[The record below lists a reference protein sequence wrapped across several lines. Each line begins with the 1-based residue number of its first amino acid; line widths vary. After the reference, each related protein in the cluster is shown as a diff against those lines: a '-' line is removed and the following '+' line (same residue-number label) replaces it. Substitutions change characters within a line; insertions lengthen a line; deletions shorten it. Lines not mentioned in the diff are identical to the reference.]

1 MAGPAGQPE
10 SLPGPAE
17 DSTMNRHFPWT
28 RQGTRDRLR
37 DGSHGKDG
45 PAPGCWGYREIL
57 LLLVVG
63 ALAQPLAS
71 LAAISIAELL
81 GVTEIEEAQALL
93 QRDARVAVAAQIVA
107 WIPPMA
113 YVVLIVSV
121 WYRLPLRDGLTWTK
135 PAGPARSY
143 IRTGV
148 LLGFASLLA
157 SIAMGD
163 AGQQSPMR
171 ELFADRE
178 HLWILAAFG
187 VLVAPVLEEVV
198 FRGFLFAAFERAHG
212 PWVALVVTSGLF
224 ATLHGAQYGWQW
236 QRLVVLAAIGSVLG
250 GVRMRSGSTKA
261 STIVHAAYNG
271 LLFLAVISFFS
282 GVG

>member
-1 MAGPAGQPE
+1 MAGPAGRPA
-10 SLPGPAE
+10 LPPGPAE
-17 DSTMNRHFPWT
+17 ESTMNRHWPWT
-28 RQGTRDRLR
+28 RQADPDRLEA
-37 DGSHGKDG
+37 GSLGKDS

-57 LLLVVG
+57 LLLAVG
-63 ALAQPLAS
+63 ALAQRLAS
-71 LAAISIAELL
+71 LAAVLIAELL

-121 WYRLPLRDGLTWTK
+121 RYRLPLREGLNWTK
-135 PAGPARSY
+135 PAGSARSY

-148 LLGFASLLA
+148 LLGFASLLV

-187 VLVAPVLEEVV
+187 VLAAPVLEEVV

-212 PWVALVVTSGLF
+212 PWAALVVTSTLF
-224 ATLHGAQYGWQW
+224 AVLHGAQYGWQW
-236 QRLVVLAAIGSVLG
+236 QRLVVLAAIGSALG
-250 GVRMRSGSTKA
+250 AVRMQSGSAKA